1 MRFGL
6 LDLQRASWAPML
18 GIDKRST
25 VLDIGSGYGAI
36 THSLSRFAGEVFSVE
51 AIPERINFTQERLRQ
66 EGIENVHLVQASATA
81 LPLEENSFDLVVVNG
96 VLEWVGEWDLTVDPR
111 TVQTNFLKKIYR
123 LLKNDG
129 LLLVGI
135 ENRFGLSYFLG
146 NRDHSGLPYTSLV
159 PRAVASFMLRRNSLR
174 HYRTETNTRK
184 QYRTYTYTEAGY
196 RSLLTE
202 AGFAHASAYW
212 ADPGYNQPYDLVPLA
227 MPAWVKQHSG
237 ELLHHPG
244 PTPRRSWK
252 RTARKIAL
260 PFLQPFVSDFVL
272 LVSKE
277 SGRHTQLQQW
287 IERGLS
293 ECDGSRIDPAH
304 PRQIVWALHTRPFKK
319 TCIIRIG
326 DAKTGCD
333 LAYLKIFTGA
343 PKSDTPFEAE
353 AANRAKVEKSLN
365 ASSVALL
372 RVPRFCGT
380 LRIGPASYYMEEAS
394 RGRRVS
400 SMVRKLG
407 YFDNPKKVDRDFSQI
422 SRRILELTLA
432 LQKIPDV
439 QTIPSAWLEI
449 PEISKDH
456 PELASTI
463 AERRYFRQG
472 ARESSAVWIQHGDLS
487 VENAHV
493 DPKTGHFEVFD
504 WCDLAGGLPP
514 LYDFF
519 QFFLSTGYLP
529 RAAESVRFAS
539 EEERWIETFK
549 ALFLSETAIGRLTRR
564 LVLQAGERLNVSPD
578 QVPSLLLEFLIIRF
592 HYYQMRS
599 PLQRQIQIGSLE
611 ICIENFEQLQRAW
624 QPQSSVQGLR

>member
-1 MRFGL
+1 MQILRCLKCSEQLDCGPDRCICAGCGAEWPVSGGIPRFFQAPDHYWGEVGRKEAREFLEAARRGSWEDVVRTRFAQDDNMRFGL

-159 PRAVASFMLRRNSLR
+159 PRAVASFMLKRNSLR

-184 QYRTYTYTEAGY
+184 QYRTYTYTEGGY
-196 RSLLTE
+196 RSLLTD
-202 AGFAHASAYW
+202 AGFADVSSYW

-227 MPAWVKQHSG
+227 VPAWVKQHSG

-260 PFLQPFVSDFVL
+260 PFFQPFVSDFVL
-272 LVSKE
+272 LVSKK

-353 AANRAKVEKSLN
+353 AANRAKVEK
-365 ASSVALL
+365 
-372 RVPRFCGT
+372 T
-380 LRIGPASYYMEEAS
+380 
-394 RGRRVS
+394 
-400 SMVRKLG
+400 
-407 YFDNPKKVDRDFSQI
+407 
-422 SRRILELTLA
+422 
-432 LQKIPDV
+432 
-439 QTIPSAWLEI
+439 
-449 PEISKDH
+449 
-456 PELASTI
+456 
-463 AERRYFRQG
+463 
-472 ARESSAVWIQHGDLS
+472 
-487 VENAHV
+487 
-493 DPKTGHFEVFD
+493 
-504 WCDLAGGLPP
+504 
-514 LYDFF
+514 
-519 QFFLSTGYLP
+519 
-529 RAAESVRFAS
+529 
-539 EEERWIETFK
+539 
-549 ALFLSETAIGRLTRR
+549 
-564 LVLQAGERLNVSPD
+564 
-578 QVPSLLLEFLIIRF
+578 
-592 HYYQMRS
+592 
-599 PLQRQIQIGSLE
+599 
-611 ICIENFEQLQRAW
+611 
-624 QPQSSVQGLR
+624 